1 MEFTDT
7 SEKGFQRFITA
18 YLTDKTIGHGFTE
31 STPHE
36 FDRDFCVNSK
46 QLLSF
51 IEATQKDAY
60 EMIQRKG
67 CRRVARFAARS
78 EFAAMDVGVAGDAGR
93 RQPSEVNRIERGLP
107 HLRRQRS
114 GAGRAGD
121 S

>member
-67 CRRVARFAARS
+67 CRLNLLRCRL
-78 EFAAMDVGVAGDAGR
+78 GCPR
-93 RQPSEVNRIERGLP
+93 RP
-107 HLRRQRS
+107 HHNPE
-114 GAGRAGD
+114 A
-121 S
+121 